1 MGQSTGIA
9 KGILGFPVAPFTE
22 TGKLD
27 EQALF
32 ENIRFLVEEGLNAIY
47 IACGSGEFQSLDRA
61 EYEVMLDTAIE
72 AVAGKVPIYTGVGG
86 NLRTAVELAAVSA
99 EKGAAGYLLLPP
111 YLIHG
116 EQEGLY
122 QYAKE
127 IFDSAP
133 TMDAILYQRDN
144 AVYSIDT
151 VRRLTAYPQLKG
163 IKDGIGNMELN
174 ICLTQ
179 EFKGRVDFLN
189 GMPMAEVTMPAYLPL
204 GITTYSSAIS
214 NYIPH
219 ISRLYY
225 ESLLAGDQSTLD
237 DLYADVILPINRI
250 RKQRKGYAVALIK
263 AGMEII
269 GLNTRGYVRP
279 PVVPVTKEHYKEM
292 ERILAKALEKYPRK
306 EKISEIKGS

>member
-1 MGQSTGIA
+1 MGESTGIA

-22 TGKLD
+22 NGRLD

-32 ENIRFLVEEGLNAIY
+32 ENIRFLVEEGLDAIY
-47 IACGSGEFQSLDRA
+47 IACGSGEFQSLDKA
-61 EYEVMLDTAIE
+61 EYEVMLETANE

-86 NLRTAVELAAVSA
+86 NLRTAVELAAISE

-122 QYAKE
+122 RYASE
-127 IFDSAP
+127 IFESAP
-133 TMDAILYQRDN
+133 NLDAILYQRDN
-144 AVYSIDT
+144 AIYSVET
-151 VRRLTAYPQLKG
+151 VRQLTAYPQFKG
-163 IKDGIGNMELN
+163 VKDGIGNMELN
-174 ICLTQ
+174 ICLTH
-179 EFKGRVDFLN
+179 EFKGRLDFLN

-219 ISRLYY
+219 ISRMYY
-225 ESLLAGDQSTLD
+225 KALLAGDQETLD
-237 DLYADVILPINRI
+237 ELYTDVILPINSI
-250 RKQRKGYAVALIK
+250 RKQRKGYAVSLIK

-269 GLNTRGYVRP
+269 GLQTRGYVRP
-279 PVVPVTKEHYKEM
+279 PVTPVTKEHYKEL
-292 ERILAKALEKYPRK
+292 EQILGRALEKYPRK
-306 EKISEIKGS
+306 EKISKIKES

>member
-22 TGKLD
+22 TGRLD

-32 ENIRFLVEEGLNAIY
+32 ENIRFLVEGGLDAIY

-61 EYEVMLDTAIE
+61 EYEVMLDTAFE

-127 IFDSAP
+127 IFDNAP
-133 TMDAILYQRDN
+133 TLDAILYQRDN

-269 GLNTRGYVRP
+269 GLSTRGYVRP

-292 ERILAKALEKYPRK
+292 EQILAKALEKYPQK
-306 EKISEIKGS
+306 QKTP

>member
-225 ESLLAGDQSTLD
+225 ESLLAGDQSILD

>member
-1 MGQSTGIA
+1 MGQSKGIA
-9 KGILGFPVAPFTE
+9 KGILGFPVAPFTDN
-22 TGKLD
+22 GRLD

-32 ENIRFLVEEGLNAIY
+32 ENVHFLVEEGLDAIY
-47 IACGSGEFQSLDRA
+47 IACGSGEFQSLEKA
-61 EYEVMLDTAIE
+61 EYELMLDTAME
-72 AVAGKVPIYTGVGG
+72 AAAGKVPIYTGVGG
-86 NLRTAVELAAVSA
+86 NLRTAIDLASVSA

-122 QYAKE
+122 EYAKE

-133 TMDAILYQRDN
+133 TLDAILYQRDN

-151 VRRLTAYPQLKG
+151 VRRLTGYPQLKG
-163 IKDGIGNMELN
+163 IKDGVGDMDLN

-179 EFKGRVDFLN
+179 EFKGRLDFLN

-204 GITTYSSAIS
+204 GIKTYSSAIS

-219 ISRLYY
+219 ISRMYY
-225 ESLLAGDQSTLD
+225 EALLAGDQDTLD
-237 DLYADVILPINRI
+237 DLYADVILPINSI
-250 RKQRKGYAVALIK
+250 RKQRKGYAVSLIK

-269 GLNTRGYVRP
+269 GLQTRGYVRP
-279 PVVPVTKEHYKEM
+279 PVVPVTKEHYNEM
-292 ERILAKALEKYPRK
+292 EKILMKALEKYPRK
-306 EKISEIKGS
+306 EKITEMKES